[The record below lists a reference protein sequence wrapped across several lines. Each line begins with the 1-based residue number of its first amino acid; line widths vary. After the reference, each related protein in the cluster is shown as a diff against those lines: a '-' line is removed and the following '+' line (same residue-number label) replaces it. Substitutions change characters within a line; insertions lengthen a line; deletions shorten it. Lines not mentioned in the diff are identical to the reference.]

1 MRAIIAIPASVALVL
16 SVAACDRPSAP
27 AGENSVATAE
37 GATTDTAADAAAV
50 KQAFAAFNADIAAK
64 NVEAIKAH
72 YASDAVMIIPGEAP
86 FAGID
91 AIMGDYS
98 KYAADPAGKY
108 VPGAE
113 TTQVSSGGDV
123 AYGEVNYQSTFTNS
137 KTKAVE
143 TKDRYN
149 ITVFKKQPDGSWKVV
164 RDINTD
170 VPKAG

>member
-1 MRAIIAIPASVALVL
+1 MKAIIAIPASFALVL

-27 AGENSVATAE
+27 AEANVAAAE
-37 GATTDTAADAAAV
+37 GATDDAAAV
-50 KQAFAAFNADIAAK
+50 KQAFAAFNSDITAK
-64 NVEAIKAH
+64 NLDAIKAH

-113 TTQVSSGGDV
+113 TTEISSGGDV
-123 AYGEVNYQSTFTNS
+123 AYGEVNYQTTFTNS

-143 TKDRYN
+143 TRDRYN
-149 ITVFKKQPDGSWKVV
+149 LTVFRKQSDGSWKVV
-164 RDINTD
+164 RDVNTD
-170 VPKAG
+170 VPKAS